1 MINESVKIIQKGYR
15 YVVLFR
21 RYIDLI
27 LIETQ
32 DTLEIYAGL
41 AKVSS
46 F

>member
-1 MINESVKIIQKGYR
+1 MINESVKIIQKGY
-15 YVVLFR
+15 VVLFR
-21 RYIDLI
+21 RYLI

-32 DTLEIYAGL
+32 DTLESYAGL

>member
-21 RYIDLI
+21 RYLI

-32 DTLEIYAGL
+32 DTLESYAGL